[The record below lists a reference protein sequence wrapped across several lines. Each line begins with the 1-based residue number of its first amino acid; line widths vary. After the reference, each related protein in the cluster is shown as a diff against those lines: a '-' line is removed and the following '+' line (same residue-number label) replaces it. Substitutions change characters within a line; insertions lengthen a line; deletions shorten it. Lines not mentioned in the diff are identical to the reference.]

1 MSMTQTTTDIT
12 PTGESHCQH
21 CGTQLPPQAAF
32 CASCGERIQK
42 KHVDAL
48 LQDTRDIA
56 TRYRI
61 TSLVRRRPYVSL
73 FLATD
78 TEQQRPVALR
88 DIDTTS
94 LNDGAR
100 LTASTT
106 VQREYDLL
114 RRQHIPHV
122 IPLLDLRHFEGHFY
136 VVAGWPRDERGAQ
149 NHLRT
154 LQDILQSGNGLPD
167 EAQALNWIAQ
177 LCLSLHDLHTSDIIV
192 ADLDPQTIIL
202 NGDTYDSE
210 MALMVSWLPSTL
222 RGLFPRTSVIA
233 NTTNYTAPE
242 VLLGRP
248 EPRSDIYS
256 LGALLYLLL
265 TGTPPE
271 EPTQRSH
278 RRLRMPSE
286 LNARVNGA
294 LDDFVMQALAIDAA
308 DRFSSTATMREALL
322 QLRSGAKRSN
332 ATKDLARKN
341 KNGHN
346 APVSNPTSTTGNSN
360 TNTIGSNSDS
370 LSTAETIVESGPTS
384 VQEPSAHSE
393 ANNSSEQQREAIIA
407 TDTVLMTPLP
417 VKERVTWQ
425 TNATA
430 IPAIPAT
437 PLNDDIASA
446 ETIVVTPHPVEPVEP
461 DERDIA
467 EENDDINDA
476 RDLNAQASVP
486 EPPTRSVDVPL
497 SQRFKRRITGF
508 LPAIPSSL
516 LPKAPEAP
524 ETPTPSVAP
533 VDSMEPPVATDNIAS
548 ASDALVPVKSAQ
560 PPAIRAKRAP
570 ETPAPVGNASL
581 LQRLQHLLLGEQKQ
595 TMTAAAMI
603 ETPMRV
609 QPNQNYHIRI
619 HVMGRGTPM
628 PAPDSKD
635 GAIAGGLSSLVEGDI
650 VSIEVRSALYQ
661 NFAYIVQRATVQ
673 IPENG
678 FAAEVTIPMQP
689 LTSGPSGRRDRLHIF
704 FMDEKRRSLYEKPFV
719 IELFIS
725 HLVQPGREG
734 HNVLTIPF

>member
-12 PTGESHCQH
+12 PTGEPHCQH
-21 CGTQLPPQAAF
+21 CGAQLPPQAAF

-78 TEQQRPVALR
+78 SEQQRPVALR

-100 LTASTT
+100 LTASTA

-136 VVAGWPRDERGAQ
+136 VVAGWPRDDKGTQ

-167 EAQALNWIAQ
+167 ESQALNWIAQ
-177 LCLSLHDLHTSDIIV
+177 LCLTLHDLHTSDIIV

-222 RGLFPRTSVIA
+222 RSLFPRMSVIA
-233 NTTNYTAPE
+233 NTTNYSAPE

-278 RRLRMPSE
+278 RRLRLPSE

-294 LDDFVMQALAIDAA
+294 LDDFVMQALAIDAP

-341 KNGHN
+341 KIGHN
-346 APVSNPTSTTGNSN
+346 APDSNPISTTG
-360 TNTIGSNSDS
+360 SNSGS
-370 LSTAETIVESGPTS
+370 PSTAETIVESVPTS
-384 VQEPSAHSE
+384 AQEPSAQPVTHSS
-393 ANNSSEQQREAIIA
+393 AEQHREAIIA

-417 VKERVTWQ
+417 IKERVTWQ
-425 TNATA
+425 TNVSA
-430 IPAIPAT
+430 IPAIPVT

-461 DERDIA
+461 DEREIA
-467 EENDDINDA
+467 EENEVIRDA
-476 RDLNAQASVP
+476 RDINAQAPVP
-486 EPPTRSVDVPL
+486 EPPTQIEDVPL

-516 LPKAPEAP
+516 LSKAPEAP
-524 ETPTPSVAP
+524 VPPVASA
-533 VDSMEPPVATDNIAS
+533 DTMEPPVATDSIAP
-548 ASDALVPVKSAQ
+548 ASNALVPVKSAQ

-570 ETPAPVGNASL
+570 ETPVAAGNASL
-581 LQRLQHLLLGEQKQ
+581 LQRLQHLILGEQKQ

-619 HVMGRGTPM
+619 HVMGRSAPM
-628 PAPDSKD
+628 LAPDSRD

-661 NFAYIVQRATVQ
+661 NFAYIVQRAAVQ

-725 HLVQPGREG
+725 HLVHPGREG